1 LNKTILIIWGVF
13 LIFAGGGCMNSQLTP
28 TPPVPVFG
36 DFVLNVAT
44 TGLSENGSLQLQSL
58 ATDPTVAVNAK
69 QVSLA
74 NGGIVV
80 EETRNTISEI
90 SFNIEGE
97 GSDEV
102 DFPGAFVVELV
113 QGGAI
118 VNREFPD
125 FGVTQLLFGEYRE
138 YEFRLVR
145 LESEDIPEDLLEDP
159 LVSSLLL
166 DQSFLVTGRFME
178 SAENDIDGN
187 GEVNFINFQIIS
199 DNEVKIRV
207 SSPNAFEVSSDKIN
221 FFFIAI
227 KLEAWFNDLLPQLQN
242 LESADLVQGVAVI
255 SDDHPSDQVRAILD
269 HFESNTEIS
278 AQSAP
283 SDDEEFDESDVDE
296 DSGSSES
303 GG

>member
-1 LNKTILIIWGVF
+1 
-13 LIFAGGGCMNSQLTP
+13 MNSQLTP

-90 SFNIEGE
+90 SFKIEGE

>member
-1 LNKTILIIWGVF
+1 
-13 LIFAGGGCMNSQLTP
+13 M
-28 TPPVPVFG
+28 
-36 DFVLNVAT
+36 
-44 TGLSENGSLQLQSL
+44 
-58 ATDPTVAVNAK
+58 
-69 QVSLA
+69 
-74 NGGIVV
+74 
-80 EETRNTISEI
+80 
-90 SFNIEGE
+90 
-97 GSDEV
+97 
-102 DFPGAFVVELV
+102 
-113 QGGAI
+113 
-118 VNREFPD
+118 
-125 FGVTQLLFGEYRE
+125 
-138 YEFRLVR
+138 
-145 LESEDIPEDLLEDP
+145 PEDLLEDP